1 MTILDVASRPA
12 TITTTMPVEEL
23 WLLKAQN
30 ERLLAKLKEKDRE
43 LAERMKELDGTTEK
57 LRQLVAHSPAV
68 IYRLRIE
75 GQKVTP
81 VFVSDNMQRLLGLS
95 PDEVMN
101 FEWWLKSL
109 HPEDRERILISTL
122 SGWANDGYTTEY
134 RIRARDGSYRWVL
147 DKSRVLR
154 DASGMPL
161 ETIGVWTD
169 ITDRKETQRVLL
181 EWERR
186 FRDILE
192 NVQLVAMML
201 DSNGVITFCNDYLLQ
216 LTGWTREEVVG
227 ANWFS
232 QFVPESDEN
241 IREMFFASI
250 GSGTIPAHYEIPIKT
265 RTGELRDI
273 HWNNTMLR
281 DTAGNTIG
289 VASIGE
295 DITERKRYEQ
305 SAARLQ
311 QGMESAIEALAGT
324 LELRDAYTAGHQRR
338 VAALAAAIAREL
350 GLSEDEIHGI
360 HLAATI
366 HDLGKIQ
373 VPAEILAKP
382 TKLTKLEFEL
392 IKTHPQAGY
401 DLLKDIDFPWPIAQ
415 LVYQH
420 HERIDGSGYPRGLC
434 GEETLIGARI
444 IAVADT
450 VEAICSHRPYRPG
463 LGIEAS
469 LLVIT
474 KKRGTAYDPSV
485 VDACL
490 KIFREKRFTFS
501 A

>member
-1 MTILDVASRPA
+1 
-12 TITTTMPVEEL
+12 
-23 WLLKAQN
+23 
-30 ERLLAKLKEKDRE
+30 
-43 LAERMKELDGTTEK
+43 
-57 LRQLVAHSPAV
+57 
-68 IYRLRIE
+68 
-75 GQKVTP
+75 
-81 VFVSDNMQRLLGLS
+81 
-95 PDEVMN
+95 
-101 FEWWLKSL
+101 
-109 HPEDRERILISTL
+109 
-122 SGWANDGYTTEY
+122 
-134 RIRARDGSYRWVL
+134 
-147 DKSRVLR
+147 
-154 DASGMPL
+154 
-161 ETIGVWTD
+161 
-169 ITDRKETQRVLL
+169 
-181 EWERR
+181 
-186 FRDILE
+186 
-192 NVQLVAMML
+192 
-201 DSNGVITFCNDYLLQ
+201 
-216 LTGWTREEVVG
+216 
-227 ANWFS
+227 
-232 QFVPESDEN
+232 
-241 IREMFFASI
+241 
-250 GSGTIPAHYEIPIKT
+250 
-265 RTGELRDI
+265 
-273 HWNNTMLR
+273 
-281 DTAGNTIG
+281 
-289 VASIGE
+289 
-295 DITERKRYEQ
+295 
-305 SAARLQ
+305 
-311 QGMESAIEALAGT
+311 MESAIEALAGT

-463 LGIEAS
+463 LGIEAA